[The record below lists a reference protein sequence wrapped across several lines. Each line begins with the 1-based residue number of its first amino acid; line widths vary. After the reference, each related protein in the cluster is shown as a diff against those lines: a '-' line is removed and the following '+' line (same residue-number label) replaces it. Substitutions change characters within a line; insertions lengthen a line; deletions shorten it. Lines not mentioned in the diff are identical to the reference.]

1 MFRAKTRM
9 IEPNSEASTSEVFAI
24 ADNIIPIREASV
36 DTILN
41 TEFTEEMQ
49 AVPESQVKRLI
60 IQNRPSNPMS
70 KFFLRVSSYLDNL
83 ESFLANLNWSYQ
95 KSIEG
100 HRQSFG

>member
-49 AVPESQVKRLI
+49 AVPESQGKRLI
-60 IQNRPSNPMS
+60 I
-70 KFFLRVSSYLDNL
+70 
-83 ESFLANLNWSYQ
+83 
-95 KSIEG
+95 
-100 HRQSFG
+100 